1 MSTPG
6 SNPHRPVEDYDV
18 DRLQVEARQ
27 RVKLSSTNWSCGL
40 TFDFTLK
47 AQYCAIVILGSIK
60 VSGGHSEGATPVPF
74 PNTEVKPFSADGTA
88 RETVWE
94 SRSSPG

>member
-27 RVKLSSTNWSCGL
+27 RVKLSSTNWSCSL
-40 TFDFTLK
+40 TLQFSLESL
-47 AQYCAIVILGSIK
+47 YCAIVIHLGE
-60 VSGGHSEGATPVPF
+60 VSGGYSEGETPVPF

>member
-40 TFDFTLK
+40 TFKF
-47 AQYCAIVILGSIK
+47 ILESSVLCHCHINVK
-60 VSGGHSEGATPVPF
+60 ISGGHSEGVTPVPF

-88 RETVWE
+88 RVTVWE
-94 SRSSPG
+94 SRSSPE

>member
-40 TFDFTLK
+40 TFEFTLGV
-47 AQYCAIVILGSIK
+47 QYCAIVI
-60 VSGGHSEGATPVPF
+60 
-74 PNTEVKPFSADGTA
+74 
-88 RETVWE
+88 
-94 SRSSPG
+94 